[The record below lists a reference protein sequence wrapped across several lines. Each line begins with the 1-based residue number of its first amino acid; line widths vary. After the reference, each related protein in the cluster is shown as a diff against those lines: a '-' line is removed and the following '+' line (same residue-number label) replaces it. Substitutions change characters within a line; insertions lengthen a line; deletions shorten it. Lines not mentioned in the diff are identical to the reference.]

1 MWMREREREKERERE
16 RERERESKR
25 GESAV
30 IEYAI
35 GKKDGGATNNSLSL
49 SF

>member
-1 MWMREREREKERERE
+1 MWMREREREKERE

-35 GKKDGGATNNSLSL
+35 GKMDGGATNNSLSL